1 VTDIGVFSQPFQTED
16 RSWLLSEFEDAY
28 SISGTLDVT
37 QFTLATH
44 YPNGFI
50 PSGTIL
56 GVVTA
61 TGLWGPYNDTAADG
75 RQTAVGI
82 LNSAIRVLNPIGGA
96 LTKIG
101 AAAIVYNAVIS
112 QSKLPFNS
120 GNAATPRGYID
131 AAGIADLSKLLFL
144 A

>member
-1 VTDIGVFSQPFQTED
+1 MTDIGVFTQPFQTED

-28 SISGTLDVT
+28 SISGTIDVS

-56 GVVTA
+56 GLVTA
-61 TGLWGPYNDTAADG
+61 TGLWGPYNDTATDG

-82 LNSAIRVLNPIGGA
+82 LNSAVRVLNPLGGP

-101 AAAIVYNAVIS
+101 VAAIVYNAVIS
-112 QSKLPFNS
+112 QAKLPFNAT
-120 GNAATPRGYID
+120 NAATARGYID